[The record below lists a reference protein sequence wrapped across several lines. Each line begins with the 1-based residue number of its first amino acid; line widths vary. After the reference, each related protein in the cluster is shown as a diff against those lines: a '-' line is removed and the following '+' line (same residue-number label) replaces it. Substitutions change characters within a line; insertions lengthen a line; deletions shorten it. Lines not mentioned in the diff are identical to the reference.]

1 MAELVTPVSALDPLA
16 TRMAAASWPG
26 ATLAVGPRQAQIGV
40 RVRGGAAARAASA
53 LGLDAPP
60 APNRIGA
67 ARGAECLWLGPEE
80 WLVVGAAA
88 ERAALRQAL
97 ERAVGPDD
105 GAVVDLSSARVILEL
120 SGPSARDV
128 LASCCALDLHP
139 RAFGPGRCAQTLV
152 GKAPV
157 LLAFADERPTYR
169 LYVRPSFAGYVVGW
183 LLDGMDG
190 VRAEPAA
197 PRG

>member
-1 MAELVTPVSALDPLA
+1 MAEHVVPVSALEPLA
-16 TRMAAASWPG
+16 GRIAAASWPG
-26 ATLAVGPRQAQIGV
+26 ATLAAGAPRAQIGV
-40 RVRGGAAARAASA
+40 RLRGGAAVRAAAA
-53 LGLDAPP
+53 LGLHAPP
-60 APNRIGA
+60 PSNHVVA

-80 WLVVGAAA
+80 WLVVGPPS
-88 ERAALRQAL
+88 ERAALRQAI

-120 SGPSARDV
+120 SGASARDV

-157 LLAFADERPTYR
+157 LLAFADERPKYR
-169 LYVRPSFAGYVVGW
+169 LYVRPTFAGYVVGW
-183 LLDGMDG
+183 LLDGMEG
-190 VRAEPAA
+190 ARAEAEAA
-197 PRG
+197 RA